1 MKANNHNREMPRC
14 KPSMGSKSPM
24 NEKTVAYKSRT
35 ENVHKGCDGTNRKG
49 IQIII
54 DLPILLYL

>member
-14 KPSMGSKSPM
+14 KPSMRSRSPM

-35 ENVHKGCDGTNRKG
+35 ENVHKGCGDTNRKASK
-49 IQIII
+49 
-54 DLPILLYL
+54 